1 MSFRGV
7 GVALLILG
15 AILLALFDTPLIIAL
30 AGAAVILGFL
40 IVTLDIMR
48 RSIEKTELR
57 QGIMLNNRF

>member
-48 RSIEKTELR
+48 RSIEKTKLR

>member
-7 GVALLILG
+7 GVILLIIG

-40 IVTLDIMR
+40 VVTLDMMR
-48 RSIEKTELR
+48 RGIEKTD
-57 QGIMLNNRF
+57 